1 MQAHTK
7 VTRPVRG
14 LEFRWA
20 QFRIAVRLFR
30 LALGWY
36 GHLPSAVKAVKA
48 LLAHGKKVALG
59 RPLAKGFE
67 AGGRYGWDAFNPL
80 WPSPGFD
87 RFMERHLEEV
97 FPSAQPRP
105 FMRRMLVALTKKCP
119 LNCEHCSEGP
129 SLNQRDILTRT
140 ELEQHIGQWV
150 GQGVAHM
157 VYSGGEPLS
166 RWDDLIYL
174 TETFRDRCSQWV
186 FTSGWG
192 LTPEK
197 AVRLRAAGIDGV
209 AISLDHF
216 DEAAHNRFRRNPK
229 AFDWARKAVE
239 ACKGAG
245 LVTTVNLC
253 PTHDFLAGEP
263 MHSYM
268 ELMKNWQV
276 DVVNIIE
283 PRAAGYYDGK
293 PEVELSE
300 DEKTALQVIADRFNL
315 DPAYRD
321 YPLLTYHGAARKL
334 LRCGGGV
341 SYLFLDYDGTVY
353 PCPFCRKPLE
363 AFGGNREA
371 ACQAARNLELVTASV
386 PS

>member
-1 MQAHTK
+1 MRVPTDK
-7 VTRPVRG
+7 TRPVRG
-14 LEFRWA
+14 LEFRWV
-20 QFRIAVRLFR
+20 QFRMAAHLLRLGR
-30 LALGWY
+30 RWY
-36 GHLPSAVKAVKA
+36 GSWPAAWKSVQA

-59 RPLAKGFE
+59 RPLAKGF
-67 AGGRYGWDAFNPL
+67 ASTGRYGWDAFNPL

-97 FPSAQPRP
+97 YPSAQPKP
-105 FMRRMLVALTKKCP
+105 FMRRMFVALTKKCP

-129 SLNQRDILTRT
+129 SLNQRDILTRSD
-140 ELEQHIGQWV
+140 LEQRIGDWVQQGISHI
-150 GQGVAHM
+150 

-174 TETFRDRCSQWV
+174 AETFRNRCSQWV

-197 AVRLRAAGIDGV
+197 AARMQAAGIDGV

-216 DEAAHNRFRRNPK
+216 DEGAHNRFRRNPK
-229 AFDWARKAVE
+229 AYDWARKAVE

-245 LVTTVNLC
+245 LVTTINLC
-253 PTHDFLAGEP
+253 PTHDFLKGEP
-263 MHSYM
+263 MDTYM
-268 ELMKNWQV
+268 RLMKDWGV

-283 PRAAGYYDGK
+283 PRAAGYYEGQS
-293 PEVELSE
+293 EVELSP
-300 DEKTALQVIADRFNL
+300 DEKTALQVVADRFNL
-315 DPAYRD
+315 DPAYRN
-321 YPLLTYHGAARKL
+321 YPLLTYHGAARQL

-363 AFGGNREA
+363 AFTGNAES
-371 ACQAARNLELVTASV
+371 ACQAARNLELVAAEALT
-386 PS
+386 